1 MVLGNGSTGSPSPM
15 INKIEKNVDFLN
27 RLVSIKEYILV
38 ISIFFVTKACAIH
51 APLLVWGTLIIIP
64 TLCNRNN
71 HFEKTLCNTLIFK
84 LYIDLYLMMRATF
97 TVMTS
102 LASVLA

>member
-15 INKIEKNVDFLN
+15 INKIEKIVDFLN
-27 RLVSIKEYILV
+27 RLVSIMCEEYVLL

-64 TLCNRNN
+64 TFCNRNN
-71 HFEKTLCNTLIFK
+71 HFEKILCNTLIFK
-84 LYIDLYLMMRATF
+84 LGLEVIRNILTCI
-97 TVMTS
+97 
-102 LASVLA
+102 